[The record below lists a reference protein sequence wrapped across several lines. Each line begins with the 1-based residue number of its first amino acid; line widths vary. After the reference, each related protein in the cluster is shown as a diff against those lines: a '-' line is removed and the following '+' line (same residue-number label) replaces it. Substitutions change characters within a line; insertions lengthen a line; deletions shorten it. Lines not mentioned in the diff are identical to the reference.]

1 MSEEAEEILNQVI
14 AGTSMHFNGAER
26 DYIYRAMEKYK
37 NLSSPQEVGDEAIEE
52 MACENLKDVD
62 FNNEA
67 MMAVAIFYWCK
78 GYKYRNENA

>member
-37 NLSSPQEVGDEAIEE
+37 NLSSPQEVTDGEIRELAQVRTDNRGEQESFIHGAKW
-52 MACENLKDVD
+52 MRSKLNK
-62 FNNEA
+62 
-67 MMAVAIFYWCK
+67 
-78 GYKYRNENA
+78 